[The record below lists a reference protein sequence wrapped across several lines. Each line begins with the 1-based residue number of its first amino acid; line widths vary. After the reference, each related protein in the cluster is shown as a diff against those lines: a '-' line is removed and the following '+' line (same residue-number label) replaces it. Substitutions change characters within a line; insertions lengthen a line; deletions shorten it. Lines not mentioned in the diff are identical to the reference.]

1 MRHYLFNFK
10 YLCWCT
16 LLVFPSLLLAQRNSP
31 IFSYVSKPS
40 SLEEDMKAL
49 TGDKYE
55 TARAIYEA
63 LVKARG
69 DRRYPA
75 PPFLMTKD
83 VAHGAYLAAEA
94 SSIVLEEKAYDICM
108 SFGGEEGVAAVASLL
123 GHELIHF
130 YEKHQWRTSFVD
142 EFRNELEVGRTL
154 EDIVGVDKIN
164 NETQSDYLGGFLAY
178 SAGYQVFKNR
188 TALLDKIYQDYEI
201 PEVDPSGRYPSLKD
215 RKKLAVKSEEK
226 LAQLVQLFE
235 IANLLAAVGAYGNAR
250 AVYRHI
256 LLDYQSPQLY
266 SNLGVVFVLEA
277 LELFPRSE
285 RKYRLPVELDFD
297 FGAGGRDGFTEA
309 DKARRERLLRESILY
324 FNNALA
330 LDSEYAPAYLNKACA
345 YYMLDELP
353 QAKFYAEVE
362 AMRNP
367 AAYFKTAVDAK
378 VLLGMIQLKEG
389 DEAGAIA
396 ALEKLASASSIADY
410 NLRKL
415 KSEPLPAGEVDEP
428 EAWKIDDV
436 DPGDLAYFPRMVDAD
451 ESLEL
456 KLYGKLKV
464 ETWDGVGG
472 LGRSVIIRVDPPK
485 GAALFIHLTREG
497 YEGETYDRF
506 KVGAA
511 RAAIVDK
518 YGEPA
523 VSRALPNGEALVYE
537 EVVFFMDAG
546 QKLQR
551 WANYI
556 FD

>member
-1 MRHYLFNFK
+1 MKHYFF
-10 YLCWCT
+10 YFQCLCWCT
-16 LLVFPSLLLAQRNSP
+16 LLGFPSLLLAQRNAP

-40 SLEEDMKAL
+40 TLEEDMIAL

-55 TARAIYEA
+55 TARAIYEE

-75 PPFLMTKD
+75 PPFLMSKD
-83 VAHGAYLAAEA
+83 VANGAYLAAEA

-108 SFGGEEGVAAVASLL
+108 SFGDEEGIAAVASLL

-154 EDIVGVDKIN
+154 ENIVGVDKIN

-178 SAGYQVFKNR
+178 SAGYEVFKNR
-188 TALLDKIYQDYEI
+188 TALLDKIYQDYDI
-201 PEVDPSGRYPSLKD
+201 PEIDASGRYPSLED

-226 LAQLVQLFE
+226 LAELVQLFE
-235 IANLLAAVGAYGNAR
+235 IANLLAAFGDYGNAR

-266 SNLGVVFVLEA
+266 SNLGVVFILEA
-277 LELFPRSE
+277 LELFPRSA

-297 FGAGGRDGFTEA
+297 FGAGSRDGFTEA
-309 DKARRERLLRESILY
+309 NKARRERLLREAILY
-324 FNNALA
+324 LNNALA
-330 LDSEYAPAYLNKACA
+330 MDSEYAPAYLNKACA

-353 QAKFYAEVE
+353 QAKFYAGEE
-362 AMRNP
+362 AMRSP
-367 AAYFKTAVDAK
+367 ETYFKTAIDAK
-378 VLLGMIQLKEG
+378 VLLGMILQKEG

-396 ALEKLASASSIADY
+396 ALETLASASSIADY

-415 KSEPLPAGEVDEP
+415 KGEPLPEGEIDEP
-428 EAWKIDDV
+428 EAWEIDGE
-436 DPGDLAYFPRMVDAD
+436 DPRDLSYFPRKTDAD
-451 ESLEL
+451 ESLKL

-464 ETWDGVGG
+464 ETWEGVGG
-472 LGRSVIIRVDPPK
+472 LGRSVIIRVDPPE
-485 GAALFIHLTREG
+485 GPELFIHLTREG

-506 KVGAA
+506 KVGTA
-511 RAAIVDK
+511 RAKIVEK

-523 VSRALPNGEALVYE
+523 VSRALPNGEVLVYE
-537 EVVFFMDAG
+537 EVAFFMDTD

-551 WANYI
+551 WANYV